1 MKNRFTRLT
10 ALVCAAAI
18 LLCSLPMQALAAEF
32 QPQTTYED
40 SLPDGLPVQDEPAVP
55 EDPESSEE
63 SERPEQP
70 EPAADASAE
79 PEAAPEEPAAAVL
92 STGNKSGDFTYS
104 VLSDNTA
111 QITGYSGTAANLIVP
126 DKLDGY
132 TVTRIGG
139 SAFRGS
145 SALSAVKL
153 PDSVTY
159 IDGSAFADCT
169 NLSSVNYPMSLNY
182 VGQNAFKNCN
192 KITTFVIPEGVTK
205 VPDNM
210 FWRMEGLRSVSLP
223 STLTEIGDCAFYQ
236 CTGLT
241 AIELPKELT
250 RLYGAA
256 FLGCTGLTSIELP
269 DSVTR
274 IDGSAFADCTNLSS
288 VNYPMS
294 LNYVGQN
301 AFKNCNKITTFVIPE
316 GITKVPDNMFWKMEG
331 LRTVSLPSTLTEIG
345 DCAFYQCTGLTAIEL
360 PKGLTRLYGA
370 AFLGCISLTSI
381 ELPDSVTRID
391 GSAFADCTN
400 LVSINYPM
408 SLNYIGLNA
417 FKNCNKIT
425 SFVIPEGITK
435 VPDYMFWKM
444 EGLRTVSLPST
455 LTEIGECAFYECT
468 GLTRIVLPVSV
479 ERINGAAFAGCTELQ
494 QVAFLGTRCSFG
506 GSVFRNSEN
515 VSFYCP
521 MASEEALYA
530 IENDIPIMPT
540 GGIQDDPKSVL
551 EHSGCSYF
559 AELGSMA
566 ANGLVS
572 VTVRYAVKDS
582 VKAAVTN
589 KSLRLYLPRTAELY
603 EQTLKLDGV
612 LCTEYTYDGERVLT
626 IPVEK
631 DSGTLKFSLHVT
643 AQGNLFS
650 YAVLVRTKDGA
661 SGKDIIGILNDS
673 VNVLT
678 LNAPDTATTASVTV
692 SGLAPASAEVKLS
705 VNGSAQQA
713 VTASKAGSW
722 SGTVTF
728 PSPEDYHSYTILAEC
743 QSGDSLMQQSASVTY
758 HAEEPTVTDFKMYY
772 NEHSITRSCDLLHAG
787 AIRPK
792 VYFLP
797 GTEFRFELKIDH
809 PEQINTLYVTST
821 RSNEVK
827 YLQATYDEERGL
839 FTTNGYFDE
848 NDHRYVPGTISYEYT
863 KKITPVTVDTSYDWS
878 VFDPQL
884 PSDKKD
890 AIRFSQYT
898 DSNCTAQIDLGSVYS
913 GLNEVV
919 VDAAVSVYD
928 ELTDGDLKDWLGVF
942 KDFDKM
948 DSYLVPGKD
957 GEKFYVTMDASDPFS
972 YVMLV
977 RDIAGSKFVKFILK
991 EKLDNTQNLDTVWSL
1006 VKISSALSA
1015 VSTVTNVMYKQHSI
1029 EKDMDKLREEVL
1041 QTSYGTPQQRQEAL
1055 RQVDALEH
1063 DQSAFMLLTTIL
1075 PLVVAGAPIALGATM
1090 SAAPAILF
1098 TAMLGVLTSVAPMFW
1113 ELRTAQIKGQK
1124 FRVDFVVDPSG
1135 YVYDQETNERLEGV
1149 KTTAYYIPEPA
1160 NATEEFWKNT
1170 PAANTYGEL
1179 WNGAEYD
1186 QSNPLYTNAD
1196 GKYAWNVPTGW
1207 WRVKYEKEGYETAW
1221 SDWMTVPPERTEVNI
1236 GLKPLAPEYTVRAE
1250 TVTAERVSVR
1260 VTSGSAAKQTA
1271 RCVLAAYGVDGRL
1284 TATAVQTLSPG
1295 STAELMLSG
1304 LTAGSTVKLFILN
1317 STTGEPLRRS
1327 WSSAL
1332 QAA

>member
-1 MKNRFTRLT
+1 MKNRFTSLT
-10 ALVCAAAI
+10 ALLCAAAI

-40 SLPDGLPVQDEPAVP
+40 SLLDERPVQDESAVP
-55 EDPESSEE
+55 EEPEPSEE
-63 SERPEQP
+63 PERPEQP
-70 EPAADASAE
+70 EADADASAE
-79 PEAAPEEPAAAVL
+79 PEAAPEAPAVSVL

-132 TVTRIGG
+132 TVTRIGD
-139 SAFRGS
+139 SAFRGN
-145 SALSAVKL
+145 SALTAVKL
-153 PDSVTY
+153 PDSVTR
-159 IDGSAFADCT
+159 IDSYAFADCT

-182 VGQNAFKNCN
+182 
-192 KITTFVIPEGVTK
+192 I
-205 VPDNM
+205 
-210 FWRMEGLRSVSLP
+210 
-223 STLTEIGDCAFYQ
+223 
-236 CTGLT
+236 
-241 AIELPKELT
+241 
-250 RLYGAA
+250 
-256 FLGCTGLTSIELP
+256 
-269 DSVTR
+269 
-274 IDGSAFADCTNLSS
+274 
-288 VNYPMS
+288 
-294 LNYVGQN
+294 GQN

-316 GITKVPDNMFWKMEG
+316 GITKVPENMFWKMEG
-331 LRTVSLPSTLTEIG
+331 LRSVSLPSTLTQIG
-345 DCAFYQCTGLTAIEL
+345 SCAFYQCTGLTSVIL
-360 PKGLTRLYGA
+360 PNGLARIGGSAFGGCTGLT
-370 AFLGCISLTSI
+370 SMV
-381 ELPDSVTRID
+381 LPDSVTTIYDR
-391 GSAFADCTN
+391 AFADCTN
-400 LVSINYPM
+400 LSSVNFPM
-408 SLNYIGLNA
+408 SLNYISQGV

-435 VPDYMFWKM
+435 VPENMFWKM
-444 EGLRTVSLPST
+444 EGLRSVSLPST
-455 LTEIGECAFYECT
+455 LTQIGRCAFYQCT
-468 GLTRIVLPVSV
+468 GLTSVILPNGLARIDGS
-479 ERINGAAFAGCTELQ
+479 AFGGCTELR

-506 GSVFRNSEN
+506 GDVFKNSAN
-515 VSFYCP
+515 VLFYCP
-521 MASEEALYA
+521 MVSEEALYA
-530 IENDIPIMPT
+530 IENEIPIVPT
-540 GGIQDDPKSVL
+540 GGVQDDPASIL
-551 EHSGCSYF
+551 DYSGCSYF

-572 VTVRYAVKDS
+572 VTVCYAVKDS
-582 VKAAVTN
+582 MKAAVDN

-603 EQTLKLDGV
+603 EETLKLDGV
-612 LCTEYTYDGERVLT
+612 LCTEYTYDGGKVLT
-626 IPVEK
+626 VPVEK

-650 YAVLVRTKDGA
+650 YAALIRTKDGA

-678 LNAPDTATTASVTV
+678 LNVPDTVTTDTMTV
-692 SGLAPASAEVKLS
+692 SGLAPASAAVKLS
-705 VNGSAQQA
+705 VNGSAQQM

-722 SGTVTF
+722 TGTVTL
-728 PSPEDYHSYTILAEC
+728 PSPEDYHSYTVLAEC
-743 QSGDSLMQQSASVTY
+743 QSGDSLMQQAAAVTY
-758 HAEEPTVTDFKMYY
+758 YADEPSVTDFKMYY
-772 NEHSITRSCDLLHAG
+772 NEGGKLRSCDLLHTG
-787 AIRPK
+787 TIRPK

-809 PEQINTLYVTST
+809 PEQIDTLYVTST

-827 YLQATYDEERGL
+827 YLQTTYDEARGL

-848 NDHRYVPGTISYEYT
+848 NDHRYVPGTISFEYT
-863 KKITPVTVDTSYDWS
+863 KKVTPVTVDTSYDWS
-878 VFDPQL
+878 VFEPQL

-898 DSNCTAQIDLGSVYS
+898 DSDCTAQIDLGSVYS
-913 GLNEVV
+913 GLNDVV
-919 VDAAVSVYD
+919 VDATVSVYD

-948 DSYLVPGKD
+948 DSYLVPGQN
-957 GEKFYVTMDASDPFS
+957 GEEFYVTMDVSDPYS

-977 RDIAGSKFVKFILK
+977 RDIAGSKFVKLILK
-991 EKLDNTQNLDTVWSL
+991 EKLDDIQNLNTTWSL
-1006 VKISSALSA
+1006 VKISSALST
-1015 VSTVTNVMYKQHSI
+1015 VSTITNVLYKQHSI

-1041 QTSYGTPQQRQEAL
+1041 QTSYGTSQQRQEAL

-1135 YVYDQETNERLEGV
+1135 YVYDRETNERLEGV
-1149 KTTAYYIPEPA
+1149 KTTAYYIPEPEDV
-1160 NATEEFWKNT
+1160 TEAFWKNT

-1179 WNGAEYD
+1179 WNGEEYN

-1196 GKYAWNVPTGW
+1196 GKYAWNVPFGW

-1221 SDWMTVPPERTEVNI
+1221 SDWMTVPPEQTEVNI
-1236 GLKPLAPEYTVRAE
+1236 GLTPIAPEYTVRAQ
-1250 TVTAERVSVR
+1250 TVTAEHVSVR
-1260 VTSGSAAKQTA
+1260 VTSDSAAKQTA
-1271 RCVLAAYGVDGRL
+1271 RCVLAAYDTDGRL

-1295 STAELMLSG
+1295 SSVVLTLSG
-1304 LTAGSTVKLFILN
+1304 LPADGTVKLFILN
-1317 STTGEPLRRS
+1317 STTGEPLR
-1327 WSSAL
+1327 SSFGFRPCMPMQTTVAQTTSHAL
-1332 QAA
+1332 

>member
-10 ALVCAAAI
+10 ALLCAAAI
-18 LLCSLPMQALAAEF
+18 LLCSLPMQVLAAEF
-32 QPQTTYED
+32 RPQTACED
-40 SLPDGLPVQDEPAVP
+40 AMPDELPVQEKAPAAPEEPELSEAV
-55 EDPESSEE
+55 
-63 SERPEQP
+63 EQA

-79 PEAAPEEPAAAVL
+79 TEAALEELAVSAL
-92 STGNKSGDFTYS
+92 STGSESGDFTYS

-111 QITGYSGTAANLIVP
+111 QITGYTGTAANLVVP

-132 TVTRIGG
+132 TVAEIENFCFSGNKNLVSLKLPDTVTRIGY
-139 SAFRGS
+139 
-145 SALSAVKL
+145 K
-153 PDSVTY
+153 
-159 IDGSAFADCT
+159 AFADCT
-169 NLSSVNYPMSLNY
+169 NLASINYPLALKNAGNY
-182 VGQNAFKNCN
+182 NGGFLFDGT
-192 KITTFVIPEGVTK
+192 KISSIIVPEGVTALPSDVFQGASMLTK
-205 VPDNM
+205 VQ
-210 FWRMEGLRSVSLP
+210 LP
-223 STLTEIGDCAFYQ
+223 STLTSIGSRAFQSCSGLSEIKLPEGLTEIDNWAFEY
-236 CTGLT
+236 CTGLVS
-241 AIELPKELT
+241 LK
-250 RLYGAA
+250 
-256 FLGCTGLTSIELP
+256 LP
-269 DSVTR
+269 DTVTR
-274 IDGSAFADCTNLSS
+274 IGYKAFADCTNL
-288 VNYPMS
+288 
-294 LNYVGQN
+294 
-301 AFKNCNKITTFVIPE
+301 A
-316 GITKVPDNMFWKMEG
+316 
-331 LRTVSLPSTLTEIG
+331 
-345 DCAFYQCTGLTAIEL
+345 
-360 PKGLTRLYGA
+360 
-370 AFLGCISLTSI
+370 
-381 ELPDSVTRID
+381 
-391 GSAFADCTN
+391 
-400 LVSINYPM
+400 SINYP
-408 SLNYIGLNA
+408 LALKNAGNYNGGFL
-417 FKNCNKIT
+417 FDGTKI
-425 SFVIPEGITK
+425 SSIIVPEGVTA
-435 VPDYMFWKM
+435 
-444 EGLRTVSLPST
+444 LPSGVFQGASMLREVQLPTT
-455 LTEIGECAFYECT
+455 LTSIGNSAFSGCSQLSALCIPIGVT
-468 GLTRIVLPVSV
+468 QIGST
-479 ERINGAAFAGCTELQ
+479 AFAGCTELV
-494 QVAFLGTRCSFG
+494 QVAFLGTKCSFG
-506 GSVFRNSEN
+506 KNAFRDSEN
-515 VSFYCP
+515 VLFYCP
-521 MASEEALYA
+521 MVSEEALYA
-530 IENDIPIMPT
+530 IENDIPIVPT
-540 GGIQDDPKSVL
+540 GGVRDDPTSVL
-551 EHSGCSYF
+551 DYSDCSYF

-572 VTVRYAVKDS
+572 VTVRYAIKDS
-582 VKAAVTN
+582 MKAAVEN
-589 KSLRLYLPRTAELY
+589 KSLRLYLPGTAELY

-612 LCTEYTYDGERVLT
+612 LCTEYTYDGKKVLT

-650 YAVLVRTKDGA
+650 YAALIRTKDGA
-661 SGKDIIGILNDS
+661 AGKDIIGILNDS

-705 VNGSAQQA
+705 VNGSAQQT
-713 VTASKAGSW
+713 VNASKAGSW
-722 SGTVTF
+722 SVTVTL

-743 QSGDSLMQQSASVTY
+743 QSGDSLMQRSASVTY
-758 HAEEPTVTDFKMYY
+758 HAEEPAVTDFKMYY
-772 NEHSITRSCDLLHAG
+772 NEHSIPHSCDLLHIG
-787 AIRPK
+787 TIRPK

-797 GTEFRFELKIDH
+797 GTEFRFELKLDH
-809 PEQINTLYVTST
+809 PEQIDTLYVTST

-848 NDHRYVPGTISYEYT
+848 NDRRYVPGTISYEYT

-957 GEKFYVTMDASDPFS
+957 GEKFYVTMDASDPYS

-977 RDIAGSKFVKFILK
+977 RDMAGAKFIKLILK
-991 EKLDNTQNLDTVWSL
+991 EKLDNTQNLDTAWSL
-1006 VKISSALSA
+1006 VKISSALST
-1015 VSTVTNVMYKQHSI
+1015 VSTITNVMYKQHSI

-1098 TAMLGVLTSVAPMFW
+1098 TAMLGVMTSVAPMFW

-1124 FRVDFVVDPSG
+1124 FRADFVVDPSG
-1135 YVYDQETNERLEGV
+1135 YVYDRETNERLEGV
-1149 KTTAYYIPEPA
+1149 KTTAYYIPEPEK
-1160 NATEEFWKNT
+1160 ATGAFWKNT

-1179 WNGAEYD
+1179 WNGEEYN

-1221 SDWMTVPPERTEVNI
+1221 SDWMTVPPEQTDVNI
-1236 GLKPLAPEYTVRAE
+1236 GLKPIAPEYAVRAE
-1250 TVTAERVSVR
+1250 AVTADHVSVR

-1271 RCVLAAYGVDGRL
+1271 RCVLAAYDTDGRL
-1284 TATAVQTLSPG
+1284 TAAAVKTLLPG
-1295 STAELMLSG
+1295 SEAALTLSG
-1304 LTAGSTVKLFILN
+1304 LRAGGTVKLFILN

-1327 WSSAL
+1327 WSSTL

>member
-1 MKNRFTRLT
+1 MKNCFTRLT
-10 ALVCAAAI
+10 ALLCAAAI

-32 QPQTTYED
+32 QPQIAYED
-40 SLPDGLPVQDEPAVP
+40 SLPNELPVQEEAPAAPEEPEA
-55 EDPESSEE
+55 PESA
-63 SERPEQP
+63 EQL

-79 PEAAPEEPAAAVL
+79 PEAAPEELAIAVL
-92 STGNKSGDFTYS
+92 STGNKSGNFTYS

-111 QITGYSGTAANLIVP
+111 QITGYSGSDLDLTIPAE
-126 DKLDGY
+126 LDGH
-132 TVTRIGG
+132 TVSSIGYEAFYRKKTLG
-139 SAFRGS
+139 TVNIPDDVTTIKTNAFRECTALKSIHLPAGLTTIEAGAFTSCS
-145 SALSAVKL
+145 SLESVQI
-153 PDSVTY
+153 PDTVE
-159 IDGSAFADCT
+159 AFGANAFGYCT
-169 NLSSVNYPMSLNY
+169 SLTEVNYPKKWRY
-182 VGQNAFKNCN
+182 VWTSSYIGSPFEGCTKLTS
-192 KITTFVIPEGVTK
+192 ITVPEGVTAI
-205 VPDNM
+205 PNYA
-210 FWRMEGLRSVSLP
+210 FYYSSIQRISLP
-223 STLTEIGDCAFYQ
+223 STLTTIGSEAF
-236 CTGLT
+236 
-241 AIELPKELT
+241 
-250 RLYGAA
+250 RGAN
-256 FLGCTGLTSIELP
+256 LLQTVNIPNG
-269 DSVTR
+269 VTT
-274 IDGSAFADCTNLSS
+274 IKT
-288 VNYPMS
+288 
-294 LNYVGQN
+294 N
-301 AFKNCNKITTFVIPE
+301 AF
-316 GITKVPDNMFWKMEG
+316 
-331 LRTVSLPSTLTEIG
+331 R
-345 DCAFYQCTGLTAIEL
+345 
-360 PKGLTRLYGA
+360 
-370 AFLGCISLTSI
+370 
-381 ELPDSVTRID
+381 
-391 GSAFADCTN
+391 
-400 LVSINYPM
+400 
-408 SLNYIGLNA
+408 
-417 FKNCNKIT
+417 
-425 SFVIPEGITK
+425 
-435 VPDYMFWKM
+435 
-444 EGLRTVSLPST
+444 
-455 LTEIGECAFYECT
+455 ECT
-468 GLTRIVLPVSV
+468 GLIRIVLPVAI
-479 ERINGAAFAGCTELQ
+479 ERINDSAFAGCTKLQ

-506 GSVFRNSEN
+506 GSVFRNSAN

-521 MASEEALYA
+521 MVSEEALYA
-530 IENDIPIMPT
+530 IENGIPIVLT

-551 EHSGCSYF
+551 DYSDCSYF

-582 VKAAVTN
+582 MKAAVKD

-612 LCTEYTYDGERVLT
+612 LCTEYTYDGGRVLT

-650 YAVLVRTKDGA
+650 YAALIRTKDGA

-678 LNAPDTATTASVTV
+678 LNALDTVTTASVTV

-705 VNGSAQQA
+705 VNGSAQQT

-722 SGTVTF
+722 SATVTL

-743 QSGDSLMQQSASVTY
+743 QSGDSLMQRSAAVTY

-772 NEHSITRSCDLLHAG
+772 NENGKIHSCDLLQLG
-787 AIRPK
+787 SVRPK

-797 GTEFRFELKIDH
+797 GKEFRFELKLDH

-821 RSNEVK
+821 RSNEVR

-848 NDHRYVPGTISYEYT
+848 NDHRYVPGAISYEYT

-898 DSNCTAQIDLGSVYS
+898 DSDCTAQIDLGSVCS
-913 GLNEVV
+913 DLNDVV
-919 VDAAVSVYD
+919 VDAEVSVYD
-928 ELTDGDLKDWLGVF
+928 ELTDGDLKDWLGEF

-957 GEKFYVTMDASDPFS
+957 GEKFYVTMDTSDPYS
-972 YVMLV
+972 NVLLV
-977 RDIAGSKFVKFILK
+977 WNMAGSKFIKLILK
-991 EKLDNTQNLDTVWSL
+991 EKLDNTQNLDTAWSL
-1006 VKISSALSA
+1006 VKISSALST
-1015 VSTVTNVMYKQHSI
+1015 VSTITNVMYKQYSI

-1055 RQVDALEH
+1055 RQVDALEQ
-1063 DQSAFMLLTTIL
+1063 DQSAFMLLTTLL
-1075 PLVVAGAPIALGATM
+1075 PLVVAAAPIALGATM

-1098 TAMLGVLTSVAPMFW
+1098 TALLGVFTAVAPMFW
-1113 ELRTAQIKGQK
+1113 ELRTAQIKGQT

-1135 YVYDQETNERLEGV
+1135 YVYDRETNERLEGV
-1149 KTTAYYIPEPA
+1149 KATAYYIPEPE
-1160 NATEEFWKNT
+1160 NATEAFWKNT

-1179 WNGAEYD
+1179 WNGEEYN
-1186 QSNPLYTNAD
+1186 QSNPLYTNVD
-1196 GKYAWNVPTGW
+1196 GKYAWNVPFGW

-1236 GLKPLAPEYTVRAE
+1236 GLKPIAPEYTVRAE
-1250 TVTAERVSVR
+1250 SVTADHVSVR

-1271 RCVLAAYGVDGRL
+1271 RCVLAAYDTDGRL

-1295 STAELMLSG
+1295 STAELTLSG
-1304 LTAGSTVKLFILN
+1304 LSADSTVKLFILN